1 MHETWPSLAA
11 AITVPVAGVA
21 LANLWSR
28 LIDTI
33 RRRR

>member
-11 AITVPVAGVA
+11 AIAAPIAGVA
-21 LANLWSR
+21 LANLWAS
-28 LIDTI
+28 LFDSI